1 MARKAEGTMAAY
13 RAAVAKTERARSI
26 VSAARLDLES
36 SEAREVQAFDTALV
50 TLAREI
56 GLHRIDPD
64 LLAAELR
71 QLAALCKGTTA
82 ASTVVTAPTRRRAAA
97 ASPDTSEQDW
107 TGPIDGDR
115 PFHVTVR
122 ISGNVGRKKRAC
134 LERWAMTWNGRQG
147 VWHGRVD
154 EAGLNELRRV
164 IDTDRVD
171 VVAHAPQP
179 PPTQESEDTDGG
191 SETSGI
197 VADDPR
203 AAVENNPARAATA
216 DRDPRAVSSRLPQMR
231 ADTPAYRYAEITR
244 PCPSTP
250 LAETPDDAIRGM
262 AMRVIEIEGPVHT
275 EEIFVRIRDAYAMRT
290 LSPELRT
297 TLDRVIAGVDPFNV
311 VREGDFLILRGSA
324 ILVRDRRGATNTT
337 KHYERLSLSEL
348 KVAILPELAIDP
360 ERDSIELFTCV
371 ARRMG
376 YATMGHGLRSR
387 IKLARDTPA
396 ARLLLSETLGSD
408 PMGSQVIANGGQAFG
423 VDTNYTLSDMGPRA
437 AGPMT

>member
-13 RAAVAKTERARSI
+13 RAALARTERARHN
-26 VSAARLDLES
+26 VSAARLDLKS
-36 SEAREVQAFDTALV
+36 SEAREVRAFDTALV

-64 LLAAELR
+64 VLAAELR
-71 QLAALCKGTTA
+71 RLAPLCKSTTA
-82 ASTVVTAPTRRRAAA
+82 ASSFVTAPTRRRAAA
-97 ASPDTSEQDW
+97 ASPDTPEQDW

-115 PFHVTVR
+115 PFQVTVR

-134 LERWAMTWNGRQG
+134 FEKWAMTWNGRLG

-154 EAGLNELRRV
+154 EAGLDELHS
-164 IDTDRVD
+164 IIGTDRVE
-171 VVAHAPQP
+171 VAAQAPE
-179 PPTQESEDTDGG
+179 TRLTEESEDSDGG

-197 VADDPR
+197 VLDDPP
-203 AAVENNPARAATA
+203 AAVENNPARAATV
-216 DRDPRAVSSRLPQMR
+216 DRDPRVVSSRLPPMR
-231 ADTPAYRYAEITR
+231 ADTPAYRYAEIAR

-262 AMRVIEIEGPVHT
+262 AMRVIEIEGLVHK
-275 EEIFVRIRDAYAMRT
+275 EEIFVRIRDAYALRT
-290 LSPELRT
+290 ISAGLRT
-297 TLDRVIAGVDPFNV
+297 TLDRVIADIDPAEV
-311 VREGDFLILRGSA
+311 SREGDFLILRGAA
-324 ILVRDRRGATNTT
+324 ILVRDRRNARDTT
-337 KHYERLSLSEL
+337 KHYERLPLSEL
-348 KVAILPELAIDP
+348 RLAILDELASGRKLDP
-360 ERDSIELFTCV
+360 TKLIICV